1 MHFIIAILNRN
12 LKKLFFFFSFL
23 SATSIQVE
31 LSSNTSLDVTKGPI
45 GSSSTYDELLITHSS
60 IGTSTDEIDSAAP
73 TVEKL
78 TKSVASQMTLAE
90 LLDEID
96 VNQVMESA
104 VRRSSPE
111 AILLQYKVIYK
122 GFEYRLYWLFIK

>member
-1 MHFIIAILNRN
+1 MKY
-12 LKKLFFFFSFL
+12 KKNFFFL
-23 SATSIQVE
+23 SSTSTQVE
-31 LSSNTSLDVTKGPI
+31 LSSNTSLDITKGPI

-60 IGTSTDEIDSAAP
+60 IGTSTDEIGSTTP
-73 TVEKL
+73 TIQKS

-122 GFEYRLYWLFIK
+122 GFVYCIPIILVVYQIN